1 MAIHIKELHVRI
13 HGGKADVPKEDED
26 DQADKAAPQDDCY
39 EERMSEQAMRKAIAE
54 EVRNQLA
61 KQKRR

>member
-13 HGGKADVPKEDED
+13 HGGKAATGGEDED
-26 DQADKAAPQDDCY
+26 EQEDKATPKDDCY

-54 EVRNQLA
+54 EVKNQLA